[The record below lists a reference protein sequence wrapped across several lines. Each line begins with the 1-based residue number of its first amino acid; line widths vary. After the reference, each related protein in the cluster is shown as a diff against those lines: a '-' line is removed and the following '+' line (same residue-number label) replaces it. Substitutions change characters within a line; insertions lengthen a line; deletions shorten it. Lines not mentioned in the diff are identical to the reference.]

1 VNRPLS
7 PLNMLLSRHTRRRE
21 FISLVGGAVAAW
33 PVAGRAQQATMP
45 VVGFLGSDSPELFA
59 DRLRAFRRG
68 LKDAGYI
75 ESENVVMEYR
85 WANGDN
91 NRLPALAAELV
102 GLRVNVLVSGTTPA
116 ALAAK
121 AATTSIPIVFIIAG
135 DPVALGLVGSLNRP
149 GANITGT
156 TALTLEAGKKWLQL
170 LWETVPSA
178 TEFAVLINPTS
189 PNLAEAQT
197 KDLQAAARN
206 LNLRIH
212 LLNASTEHEF
222 ETVFAKIIEL
232 HVGGLVI
239 TSDSFFFAHIEQ
251 LAALAAQNK
260 VPAIF
265 GFREFPAA
273 GGLMSYGS
281 DIVDQHRT
289 IGGYVG
295 RILRGEKPADLPVQ
309 QSIRVQ
315 LVLNLKAAKTLGITL
330 PQTLHVAADEV
341 IE

>member
-1 VNRPLS
+1 
-7 PLNMLLSRHTRRRE
+7 MRRRD
-21 FISLVGGAVAAW
+21 FIALSSAA
-33 PVAGRAQQATMP
+33 AALSIEARAQQLAP
-45 VVGFLGSDSPELFA
+45 PIIGFLGSDSPELYT

-68 LKDAGYI
+68 LRDAGYI
-75 ESENVVMEYR
+75 ESENVVIEYR

-102 GLRVNVLVSGTTPA
+102 GLRVNVLVSSTTPA
-116 ALAAK
+116 ALALK
-121 AATTSIPIVFIIAG
+121 AATTSIPIVFFIAG
-135 DPVALGLVGSLNRP
+135 DPIALGLVGSLNRP

-170 LWETVPSA
+170 LRETVPSA

-189 PNLAEAQT
+189 PNLAEAQ
-197 KDLQAAARN
+197 KNDLQAAARN

-222 ETVFAKIIEL
+222 ETVFAKITEL
-232 HVGGLVI
+232 HAGGLVI
-239 TSDSFFFAHIEQ
+239 ASDSFFFAHIEK

-281 DIVDQHRT
+281 DLADQHRT

-295 RILRGEKPADLPVQ
+295 RILKGEKPGDLPVQ
-309 QSIRVQ
+309 QSIKVQ
-315 LVLNLKAAKTLGITL
+315 LVLNLKTAKTLGVTL
-330 PQTLHVAADEV
+330 PQTLQVAADEV

>member
-1 VNRPLS
+1 
-7 PLNMLLSRHTRRRE
+7 MRRRK
-21 FISLVGGAVAAW
+21 FIILLGGATVWPIAA
-33 PVAGRAQQATMP
+33 RAQQPAMP
-45 VVGFLGSDSPELFA
+45 VIGFLGSDSPELYA
-59 DRLRAFRRG
+59 DRLRAFRHG

-75 ESENVVMEYR
+75 ESENVVIEYR

-91 NRLPALAAELV
+91 NRLPVLAAELV
-102 GLRVNVLVSGTTPA
+102 GLRVNVLVPSTTPA
-116 ALAAK
+116 ALALK
-121 AATTSIPIVFIIAG
+121 AATTSIPIVFVIAG

-156 TALTLEAGKKWLQL
+156 TALTLEAGRKWLQL
-170 LWETVPSA
+170 LQETVPSA
-178 TEFAVLINPTS
+178 TEFAVLVNPTS

-197 KDLQAAARN
+197 KDMQAAARN

-222 ETVFAKIIEL
+222 ETVFAKITEL

-239 TSDSFFFAHIEQ
+239 TSDSFFFAHIKR

-265 GFREFPAA
+265 GFREFPTA

-295 RILRGEKPADLPVQ
+295 RILRGEKPGDLPVQ

-330 PQTLHVAADEV
+330 PQTLQVAADEV
-341 IE
+341 ID

>member
-1 VNRPLS
+1 
-7 PLNMLLSRHTRRRE
+7 MRRRD
-21 FISLVGGAVAAW
+21 FIALGSAAAAW
-33 PVAGRAQQATMP
+33 SIEARAQQPALP
-45 VVGFLGSDSPELFA
+45 VVGFLGSDSPELYT

-68 LKDAGYI
+68 LRDAGYI
-75 ESENVVMEYR
+75 ESENVVIEYR

-102 GLRVNVLVSGTTPA
+102 GLRVNVLISSTTPA
-116 ALAAK
+116 ALALK
-121 AATTSIPIVFIIAG
+121 AATTSIPIVFFIAG

-149 GANITGT
+149 GANITGA

-170 LWETVPSA
+170 LRETVPSA

-189 PNLAEAQT
+189 PNLAEAQ
-197 KDLQAAARN
+197 KNDLQAAARN

-212 LLNASTEHEF
+212 LLNASTEDEF
-222 ETVFAKIIEL
+222 ETVFAKITEL
-232 HVGGLVI
+232 HAGGLVI
-239 TSDSFFFAHIEQ
+239 ASDSFFFAHIEK

-281 DIVDQHRT
+281 DLTDQHRT
-289 IGGYVG
+289 TGGYVG
-295 RILRGEKPADLPVQ
+295 RILKGEKPGDLPVQ
-309 QSIRVQ
+309 QSIKVQ
-315 LVLNLKAAKTLGITL
+315 LVLNLKTAKTLGVTL
-330 PQTLHVAADEV
+330 PQTLQVAADEV

>member
-1 VNRPLS
+1 
-7 PLNMLLSRHTRRRE
+7 MRRRD
-21 FISLVGGAVAAW
+21 FIALGSAAAAW
-33 PVAGRAQQATMP
+33 SIEARAQQLALP
-45 VVGFLGSDSPELFA
+45 VVGFLGSDSPEFYA

-75 ESENVVMEYR
+75 ESENVVIEYR

-91 NRLPALAAELV
+91 NRLATLAAELV
-102 GLRVNVLVSGTTPA
+102 GLPVNVLVSGTTPA
-116 ALAAK
+116 ALALK
-121 AATTSIPIVFIIAG
+121 TATTSIPIVFFIAG

-149 GANITGT
+149 GANITGA

-170 LWETVPSA
+170 LQETVPSV
-178 TEFAVLINPTS
+178 TEFVVLINPTS
-189 PNLAEAQT
+189 PNLAEVQT

-222 ETVFAKIIEL
+222 EIVFAKITEL
-232 HVGGLVI
+232 HAGGLVI
-239 TSDSFFFAHIEQ
+239 TSDSFFFAHIDK
-251 LAALAAQNK
+251 LAALGARNK

-281 DIVDQHRT
+281 DLADQHRT

-295 RILRGEKPADLPVQ
+295 RILKGEKPGDLPVQ
-309 QSIRVQ
+309 QSIKVQ

-330 PQTLHVAADEV
+330 PQTLQVAADEV

>member
-1 VNRPLS
+1 
-7 PLNMLLSRHTRRRE
+7 MRRRD
-21 FISLVGGAVAAW
+21 FIALGGAAAAW
-33 PVAGRAQQATMP
+33 SIEARAQQLVLP
-45 VVGFLGSDSPELFA
+45 VVGFLGSDSPELYA

-75 ESENVVMEYR
+75 ESENVVIEYR

-91 NRLPALAAELV
+91 NRLAALAAELV
-102 GLRVNVLVSGTTPA
+102 GLPVNVLVSGTTPA
-116 ALAAK
+116 ALALK
-121 AATTSIPIVFIIAG
+121 AATTSIPIVFFIAG

-170 LWETVPSA
+170 LQETVPSA

-189 PNLAEAQT
+189 PNLAEVQT

-222 ETVFAKIIEL
+222 ETVFAKITEL
-232 HVGGLVI
+232 HAGGLVI
-239 TSDSFFFAHIEQ
+239 TSDSFFFAHIDR

-260 VPAIF
+260 IPAIF

-281 DIVDQHRT
+281 DLADPDRT

-295 RILRGEKPADLPVQ
+295 RILKGEKPGDLPVQ
-309 QSIRVQ
+309 QSIKVQ

-330 PQTLHVAADEV
+330 PQTLQVAADEV

>member
-1 VNRPLS
+1 LGVTNGAGEA
-7 PLNMLLSRHTRRRE
+7 MRRRE
-21 FISLVGGAVAAW
+21 VITVIVGTAVSWPLAA
-33 PVAGRAQQATMP
+33 RAQQATIP
-45 VVGFLGSDSPELFA
+45 VIGFLGSDSPELYT

-75 ESENVVMEYR
+75 ESENVAIEYR

-102 GLRVNVLVSGTTPA
+102 ALRVAVLVSATTPA
-116 ALAAK
+116 ALALK
-121 AATTSIPIVFIIAG
+121 AATTSIPIVFFIAG
-135 DPVALGLVGSLNRP
+135 DPVALGLVGSLNQP

-170 LWETVPSA
+170 LQEAVPAA

-197 KDLQAAARN
+197 KDLQAAARA
-206 LNLRIH
+206 LNLQIH
-212 LLNASTEHEF
+212 FLNASTDREF
-222 ETVFAKIIEL
+222 EPAFTKIAEL
-232 HVGGLVI
+232 NAGGLVI
-239 TSDSFFFAHIEQ
+239 SSDSFSFAHIEQ
-251 LAALAAQNK
+251 LAALTAQHK

-273 GGLMSYGS
+273 GGLMSYGA
-281 DIVDQHRT
+281 DLADQHRT

-295 RILRGEKPADLPVQ
+295 RILKGEKPAELPVE

-315 LVLNLKAAKTLGITL
+315 LVLNLKTAKTLGIKLPLTL
-330 PQTLHVAADEV
+330 QASADEV

>member
-1 VNRPLS
+1 V
-7 PLNMLLSRHTRRRE
+7 RRRE
-21 FISLVGGAVAAW
+21 FIALGSAAVAW
-33 PVAGRAQQATMP
+33 PIGVRAQALP
-45 VVGFLGSDSPELFA
+45 VVGFLGSDSPELYT

-75 ESENVVMEYR
+75 ESDNVAIEYR

-102 GLRVNVLVSGTTPA
+102 ALRASVLVPSTTPA
-116 ALAAK
+116 ALALK
-121 AATTSIPIVFIIAG
+121 AATTSIPIVFITAG
-135 DPVALGLVGSLNRP
+135 DPIALGLVESLNRP
-149 GANITGT
+149 GANITGA

-170 LWETVPSA
+170 LQETVPAA
-178 TEFAVLINPTS
+178 TEFAALINPTS

-197 KDLQAAARN
+197 KDLQAAARA
-206 LNLRIH
+206 LNLSIH
-212 LLNASTEHEF
+212 FLNASTDREF
-222 ETVFAKIIEL
+222 ELAFAKIAEL
-232 HVGGLVI
+232 HAGGLVI
-239 TSDSFFFAHIEQ
+239 SSDSFFFAHIEQ
-251 LAALAAQNK
+251 LAALTTQYK

-273 GGLMSYGS
+273 GGVMSYGA

-289 IGGYVG
+289 VGGYVG
-295 RILRGEKPADLPVQ
+295 RILKGEKPGDLPVQ

-315 LVLNLKAAKTLGITL
+315 LVLNLKAAKVLGITL
-330 PQTLHVAADEV
+330 PQTLQVAADEA

>member
-1 VNRPLS
+1 
-7 PLNMLLSRHTRRRE
+7 MRRRD
-21 FISLVGGAVAAW
+21 FIALGSAAAAW
-33 PVAGRAQQATMP
+33 SIETRAQQIALP
-45 VVGFLGSDSPELFA
+45 VVGFLGSDSPKIYA

-68 LKDAGYI
+68 LKDAGYV
-75 ESENVVMEYR
+75 ESENVAIEYR

-91 NRLPALAAELV
+91 NQLAALAAELV
-102 GLRVNVLVSGTTPA
+102 ALRVNVLVSGSTPA
-116 ALAAK
+116 ALALK
-121 AATTSIPIVFIIAG
+121 AATTSIPIVFFTAG

-149 GANITGT
+149 GANITGA

-170 LWETVPSA
+170 LQETVPSA
-178 TEFAVLINPTS
+178 TEFTVLINPTS

-222 ETVFAKIIEL
+222 ETVFAKITEL
-232 HVGGLVI
+232 HAGGLVI
-239 TSDSFFFAHIEQ
+239 TSDSFFFAHIEK

-281 DIVDQHRT
+281 DLADSDRT

-295 RILRGEKPADLPVQ
+295 RILKGEKPGDLPVQ
-309 QSIRVQ
+309 QSIKVQ
-315 LVLNLKAAKTLGITL
+315 LVLNLRATKTLGITL
-330 PQTLHVAADEV
+330 PQTLQVATDEV

>member
-1 VNRPLS
+1 
-7 PLNMLLSRHTRRRE
+7 MRRRE
-21 FISLVGGAVAAW
+21 FITLLGGTGAVWPLAA
-33 PVAGRAQQATMP
+33 RAQQATMP
-45 VVGFLGSDSPELFA
+45 VVGFLGSDSPKIYA

-68 LKDAGYI
+68 LKDAGYV
-75 ESENVVMEYR
+75 ETENVVIEYR

-91 NRLPALAAELV
+91 NQLAALAAELV
-102 GLRVNVLVSGTTPA
+102 GLRANVLVSGSTTA
-116 ALAAK
+116 ALALK
-121 AATTSIPIVFIIAG
+121 AATTSIPIVFFTAG
-135 DPVALGLVGSLNRP
+135 DPIALGLVGSLNRP

-170 LWETVPSA
+170 LQETVPSA

-197 KDLQAAARN
+197 KDMQAAARN

-222 ETVFAKIIEL
+222 ETVFAKITEL
-232 HVGGLVI
+232 HAGGLVI
-239 TSDSFFFAHIEQ
+239 TSDSFFFAHIEK

-281 DIVDQHRT
+281 DLADPDRT

-295 RILRGEKPADLPVQ
+295 RILKGEKPGDLPVQ
-309 QSIRVQ
+309 QSIKVQ
-315 LVLNLKAAKTLGITL
+315 LVLNLRAAKTLGITL
-330 PQTLHVAADEV
+330 PQTLQVAADEV

>member
-1 VNRPLS
+1 
-7 PLNMLLSRHTRRRE
+7 MRRRD
-21 FISLVGGAVAAW
+21 FIALGSAAAAW
-33 PVAGRAQQATMP
+33 SIEARAQQLALP
-45 VVGFLGSDSPELFA
+45 VVGFLGSDSPELYA

-75 ESENVVMEYR
+75 ESENVVIEYR

-91 NRLPALAAELV
+91 NRLAELAAELV

-116 ALAAK
+116 ALALK
-121 AATTSIPIVFIIAG
+121 AATTSIPIVFFIAG

-156 TALTLEAGKKWLQL
+156 TARTLEAGKKWLQL
-170 LWETVPSA
+170 LQETVPSA

-189 PNLAEAQT
+189 PNLAEVQT

-222 ETVFAKIIEL
+222 ETVFAKITEL
-232 HVGGLVI
+232 HAGGLVI
-239 TSDSFFFAHIEQ
+239 TSDSFFFAHIDK

-281 DIVDQHRT
+281 DLADEHRT

-295 RILRGEKPADLPVQ
+295 RILKGEKPGDLPVQ
-309 QSIRVQ
+309 QSIKVQ

-330 PQTLHVAADEV
+330 PQTLQVAADEV

>member
-1 VNRPLS
+1 
-7 PLNMLLSRHTRRRE
+7 MRRRD
-21 FISLVGGAVAAW
+21 FISLLGTTAAAW
-33 PVAGRAQQATMP
+33 PFAARAQQPTMS
-45 VVGFLGSDSPELFA
+45 VIGFLGSDSPELYT

-75 ESENVVMEYR
+75 ESENVVIEYR

-91 NRLPALAAELV
+91 NRLAALAAELV
-102 GLRVNVLVSGTTPA
+102 GVPVNVLVSGTTPA
-116 ALAAK
+116 ALALK
-121 AATTSIPIVFIIAG
+121 AATTSIPIVFFIAG

-170 LWETVPSA
+170 LQETVPSA

-189 PNLAEAQT
+189 PNLAEVQT

-222 ETVFAKIIEL
+222 ETVFAKITEL
-232 HVGGLVI
+232 HAGGLVI
-239 TSDSFFFAHIEQ
+239 TSDSFFFAHIEK

-281 DIVDQHRT
+281 DLADEHRT

-295 RILRGEKPADLPVQ
+295 RILKGEKPGDLPVQ
-309 QSIRVQ
+309 QSIKVQ

-330 PQTLHVAADEV
+330 PQTLQVAADEV

>member
-1 VNRPLS
+1 
-7 PLNMLLSRHTRRRE
+7 MRRRD
-21 FISLVGGAVAAW
+21 FIALGSAAAAW
-33 PVAGRAQQATMP
+33 SIEARAQQPALP
-45 VVGFLGSDSPELFA
+45 VVGFLGSDSPELYT

-68 LKDAGYI
+68 LRDAGYI
-75 ESENVVMEYR
+75 ESENVVIEYR

-102 GLRVNVLVSGTTPA
+102 GLRVNVLISSTTPA
-116 ALAAK
+116 ALALK
-121 AATTSIPIVFIIAG
+121 AATTSIPIVFFIAG

-149 GANITGT
+149 GANITGA

-170 LWETVPSA
+170 LRETVPSA

-189 PNLAEAQT
+189 PNLAEAQ
-197 KDLQAAARN
+197 KNDLQAAARN

-212 LLNASTEHEF
+212 LLNASAEDEF
-222 ETVFAKIIEL
+222 ETVFAKITEL
-232 HVGGLVI
+232 HAGGLVI
-239 TSDSFFFAHIEQ
+239 ASDSFFFAHIEK

-281 DIVDQHRT
+281 DLADQHRT

-295 RILRGEKPADLPVQ
+295 RILKGEKPGDLPVQ
-309 QSIRVQ
+309 QSIKVQ
-315 LVLNLKAAKTLGITL
+315 LVLNLKTAKTLGVTL
-330 PQTLHVAADEV
+330 PQTLQVAADEV

>member
-1 VNRPLS
+1 
-7 PLNMLLSRHTRRRE
+7 MRRRE
-21 FISLVGGAVAAW
+21 FIALGSAAAAW
-33 PVAGRAQQATMP
+33 SIEARSQQLALP
-45 VVGFLGSDSPELFA
+45 VVGFLGSDSPEQYA

-75 ESENVVMEYR
+75 ESENVVIEYR

-91 NRLPALAAELV
+91 NRLAALAAELV

-116 ALAAK
+116 ALALK
-121 AATTSIPIVFIIAG
+121 AATTSIPIVFFIAG

-156 TALTLEAGKKWLQL
+156 TAQTLEAGKKWLQL
-170 LWETVPSA
+170 LQETVPSA
-178 TEFAVLINPTS
+178 IEFAALINPTS

-197 KDLQAAARN
+197 KDLHAAARN

-212 LLNASTEHEF
+212 LLNASTEHEL
-222 ETVFAKIIEL
+222 ETVFAKITEL
-232 HVGGLVI
+232 HTGGLVI
-239 TSDSFFFAHIEQ
+239 TSDSFFFAHIEK

-281 DIVDQHRT
+281 DLADQHRT

-295 RILRGEKPADLPVQ
+295 RILKGEKPGDLPVQ
-309 QSIRVQ
+309 QSIKVQ
-315 LVLNLKAAKTLGITL
+315 LVLNLKAAKTLGIAF
-330 PQTLHVAADEV
+330 PQTLQVAADEA

>member
-1 VNRPLS
+1 
-7 PLNMLLSRHTRRRE
+7 MKRRE
-21 FISLVGGAVAAW
+21 FIALSSAAAAW
-33 PVAGRAQQATMP
+33 SIEARAQQIALP
-45 VVGFLGSDSPELFA
+45 AVGFLGSDSPELYA
-59 DRLRAFRRG
+59 DRLRGFRRG

-75 ESENVVMEYR
+75 ESENVVIEYR

-91 NRLPALAAELV
+91 NRLAALAAELI

-116 ALAAK
+116 ALALK
-121 AATTSIPIVFIIAG
+121 AATTSIPIVFFIAG
-135 DPVALGLVGSLNRP
+135 DPVALGLVESLNRP

-170 LWETVPSA
+170 LQETVPSA

-189 PNLAEAQT
+189 PNLADAQT

-222 ETVFAKIIEL
+222 ETVFAKITEL

-239 TSDSFFFAHIEQ
+239 TADSFFYAHIEK

-273 GGLMSYGS
+273 GGMMSYGA
-281 DIVDQHRT
+281 DLADQHRT

-295 RILRGEKPADLPVQ
+295 RILKGEKPGDLPVQ
-309 QSIRVQ
+309 QSIKVQ
-315 LVLNLKAAKTLGITL
+315 LVLSLKAVKTLGLTL
-330 PQTLHVAADEV
+330 PQTLQVAADEV

>member
-1 VNRPLS
+1 
-7 PLNMLLSRHTRRRE
+7 MRRRE
-21 FISLVGGAVAAW
+21 FITLLGGSGAVWPLAA
-33 PVAGRAQQATMP
+33 RAQQATMP

-75 ESENVVMEYR
+75 ESENVVIEYR

-91 NRLPALAAELV
+91 NRLAALAADLV

-170 LWETVPSA
+170 LWETVPPT

-212 LLNASTEHEF
+212 LLNASTEQEF

-232 HVGGLVI
+232 HAGGLVI

-281 DIVDQHRT
+281 DIVDLHRT

-295 RILRGEKPADLPVQ
+295 RILRGEKPGDLPVQ

-330 PQTLHVAADEV
+330 PQNLHVAADEV

>member
-1 VNRPLS
+1 
-7 PLNMLLSRHTRRRE
+7 MRRRE
-21 FISLVGGAVAAW
+21 FITLLGGTGAVWPLAA
-33 PVAGRAQQATMP
+33 RAQQATMP

-75 ESENVVMEYR
+75 ESENVVIEYR
-85 WANGDN
+85 WANGNN
-91 NRLPALAAELV
+91 NRLAALAAELV

-116 ALAAK
+116 ALALK
-121 AATTSIPIVFIIAG
+121 AATTSIPTVFFIAG

-170 LWETVPSA
+170 LRETVPSA

-212 LLNASTEHEF
+212 LLNASTEQEF

-232 HVGGLVI
+232 HAGGLVI

-251 LAALAAQNK
+251 LAALAAQTRYRRFSAS
-260 VPAIF
+260 VS
-265 GFREFPAA
+265 FPRQAA
-273 GGLMSYGS
+273 
-281 DIVDQHRT
+281 
-289 IGGYVG
+289 
-295 RILRGEKPADLPVQ
+295 
-309 QSIRVQ
+309 
-315 LVLNLKAAKTLGITL
+315 
-330 PQTLHVAADEV
+330 
-341 IE
+341 